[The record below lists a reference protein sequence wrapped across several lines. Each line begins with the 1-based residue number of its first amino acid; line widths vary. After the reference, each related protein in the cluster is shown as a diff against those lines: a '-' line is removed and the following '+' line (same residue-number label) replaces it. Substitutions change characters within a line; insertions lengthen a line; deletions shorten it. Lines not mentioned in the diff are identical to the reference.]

1 MSSLLEE
8 AILLHKKGQLTEAEN
23 LYKSILKSSANNF
36 EVIHLLGI
44 IKIQLKQF
52 EEATVWLNKAI
63 SINPN
68 NHSVF
73 NNLGVCYKELNKY
86 PEALNNFKTALKIKP
101 DYSEVYNNLGI
112 VYRFL
117 ENYNEAIKNYD
128 EAIKLKPNY
137 AEAYNNLGL
146 IYLKQEE
153 FEKAKNLFEQA
164 TKLKPSYS
172 EAYNNLGNV
181 YKNLKNYN
189 YSIKYYI
196 LALKF
201 NKNYLEA
208 INNLGIIYLNQ
219 EQYDEAK
226 SLFEQ
231 AIKIKP
237 DYTEAINNLGII
249 YLNQE
254 QYDEAKSLF
263 EQAIKIKPDYTEAIN
278 NLGLVFLKLKDFKKA
293 KINIDKAIILKDNF
307 QNGYVAL
314 GSYFQSIEDHKN
326 AELNYKKATE
336 IKGKDVSVYL
346 ALLYLDLNDFQESE
360 KILNKSIKLKP
371 KDAKNYLYRSIV
383 YNNKEEFHLSLQDLE
398 TAFKLDDTLYK
409 SPYKVFMLISAKNK
423 FCDWS
428 GNKKLKNNLLNVT
441 QKKDL
446 KHLDAFGL
454 FTIMDDIE
462 LTKNVTINKV
472 EELSAG
478 ITRTVFNININKNKK
493 IKIGYYSPDFYEH
506 PVGYIVS
513 ELFTHHN
520 KNEFEIIGF
529 SLNPNYKTSS
539 KIRNEIINGLDN
551 FIECGNNNYLE
562 IVEKSKNLKI
572 DLAIDLA
579 GFTGR
584 NKFKSFIKRVA
595 PIQINYLGYPGTMGT
610 FHDYIVADLE
620 VIPKEK
626 QNFYS
631 EKIIYMPGTF
641 LPSFTKFDLSL
652 NLTKENFGLKE
663 KEFVFVNFN
672 SHHKITP
679 IIFNSWMRILKKVKN
694 SILWLNE
701 GNEYSRENL
710 KKEASK
716 RGIEEERI
724 IFSRSMDYFNHTVK
738 YKFCD
743 LFLDT
748 FPYTAHSTASS
759 CLLSGCPL
767 ITIKGDSFHTRVSS
781 SILLS
786 LNLSELI
793 CKNIEEYENKIINI
807 ANSTDEIN
815 KVKKKLNDSLINLK
829 TFNTKD
835 YVINLEKAYNKIY
848 ERYHQRFSPEN
859 IFIK

>member
-1 MSSLLEE
+1 MPSLLEE
-8 AILLHKKGQLTEAEN
+8 AIFLHKKGKLKEAEN
-23 LYKSILKSSANNF
+23 LYKSILKSSPNNF
-36 EVIHLLGI
+36 EVVHLLGI
-44 IKIQLKQF
+44 INIQLKQF
-52 EEATVWLNKAI
+52 EAAI
-63 SINPN
+63 SWLKKTIIINPN
-68 NHSVF
+68 NHSAF
-73 NNLGVCYKELNKY
+73 NNLGVCYKELKKY

-101 DYSEVYNNLGI
+101 DYAEVYNNLGI
-112 VYRFL
+112 IYKFL
-117 ENYNEAIKNYD
+117 ENYNDAIKNYNEAIK
-128 EAIKLKPNY
+128 LKPDY

-146 IYLKQEE
+146 IYLKQEK
-153 FEKAKNLFEQA
+153 FETAKNLFEQA
-164 TKLKPSYS
+164 TKLKPSYF

-181 YKNLKNYN
+181 HKNLKNYN
-189 YSIKYYI
+189 YSVKYYI

-201 NKNYLEA
+201 NKNYL
-208 INNLGIIYLNQ
+208 
-219 EQYDEAK
+219 
-226 SLFEQ
+226 
-231 AIKIKP
+231 
-237 DYTEAINNLGII
+237 EAINNLGII

-346 ALLYLDLNDFQESE
+346 ALLYLDLNNFQESE

-383 YNNKEEFHLSLQDLE
+383 YNNKEEYLLSLQDLE
-398 TAFKLDDTLYK
+398 TAFKLDDNLYK
-409 SPYKVFMLISAKNK
+409 SSYKVFMLISAKNK
-423 FCDWS
+423 FCEWD
-428 GNKKLKNNLLNVT
+428 GNKKLKNNLLNII

-446 KHLDAFGL
+446 KYLDAFGL

-472 EELSAG
+472 EELSFG
-478 ITRTVFNININKNKK
+478 ITKTVFNININKSKK
-493 IKIGYYSPDFYEH
+493 IKIGYYSPDFNEH

-513 ELFTHHN
+513 ELFSHHN
-520 KNEFEIIGF
+520 KNEFEIVGF
-529 SLNPNYKTSS
+529 SLNPNHKTSS
-539 KIRNEIINGLDN
+539 KIRNKIINELDN
-551 FIECGNNNYLE
+551 FVECGNNNYLE

-584 NKFKSFIKRVA
+584 NKLKSFIKRVA
-595 PIQINYLGYPGTMGT
+595 PIQINYLGYPGTMGS

-663 KEFVFVNFN
+663 NEFIFVNFN

-679 IIFNSWMRILKKVKN
+679 TIFNSWMRILKKVKN

-701 GNEYSRENL
+701 GNEHSRENL

-716 RGIEEERI
+716 RGIKEERI
-724 IFSRSMDYFNHTVK
+724 IFSRSMDYFNHTIK

-748 FPYTAHSTASS
+748 FPFTGHSTASS

-767 ITIKGDSFHTRVSS
+767 ITVKGDSFHTRVSS
-781 SILLS
+781 SILS
-786 LNLSELI
+786 NLNLSELI
-793 CKNIEEYENKIINI
+793 CENIEEYENKIINI
-807 ANSTDEIN
+807 ANSSDGTN
-815 KVKKKLNDSLINLK
+815 KIKKKLNDSLINLK

-848 ERYHQRFSPEN
+848 ERYHQGLKPDN

>member
-1 MSSLLEE
+1 MSSLLDE
-8 AILLHKKGQLTEAEN
+8 AIILHKKGKLKEAEN
-23 LYKSILKSSANNF
+23 LYKSILESSSNNF
-36 EVIHLLGI
+36 EVIHYIGI
-44 IKIQLKQF
+44 VKIQLKQF
-52 EEATVWLNKAI
+52 EEAIVWFNRAI

-73 NNLGVCYKELNKY
+73 NNLGVCYRELKKY
-86 PEALNNFKTALKIKP
+86 NEALNNFNTALKIKP
-101 DYSEVYNNLGI
+101 DYAEVYNNLGI
-112 VYRFL
+112 IYRFL
-117 ENYNEAIKNYD
+117 ENYNEAIKNYN
-128 EAIKLKPNY
+128 EAIKLKPDY

-146 IYLKQEE
+146 IYLKQEK
-153 FEKAKNLFEQA
+153 FERAKNLFEQA

-189 YSIKYYI
+189 YSIKYYT

-201 NKNYLEA
+201 KKNYFEA

-219 EQYDEAK
+219 EQYDESK

-231 AIKIKP
+231 AI
-237 DYTEAINNLGII
+237 N
-249 YLNQE
+249 
-254 QYDEAKSLF
+254 
-263 EQAIKIKPDYTEAIN
+263 IKPDYTEAIN

-346 ALLYLDLNDFQESE
+346 ALLYLDLNNFQESE

-383 YNNKEEFHLSLQDLE
+383 YNNKEEYLLSLQDLE
-398 TAFKLDDTLYK
+398 TAFKLDDNLYK
-409 SPYKVFMLISAKNK
+409 SSYKVFMLISAKNK
-423 FCDWS
+423 FCEWD
-428 GNKKLKNNLLNVT
+428 GNKKLKNNLLNII

-446 KHLDAFGL
+446 KYLDAFGL

-462 LTKNVTINKV
+462 LTNNVTVNKV
-472 EELSAG
+472 EELSFG
-478 ITRTVFNININKNKK
+478 ITKTVFNININKNKK
-493 IKIGYYSPDFYEH
+493 IKIGYYSPDFNEH

-520 KNEFEIIGF
+520 KSEFEIVGF
-529 SLNPNYKTSS
+529 SLNPNHKTSS
-539 KIRNEIINGLDN
+539 KIRNEIINELDN
-551 FIECGNNNYLE
+551 FVECGNNNYLE

-584 NKFKSFIKRVA
+584 NKLKSFIKRVA
-595 PIQINYLGYPGTMGT
+595 PIQINYLGYPGTMGS

-652 NLTKENFGLKE
+652 NLTKESFGLKE
-663 KEFVFVNFN
+663 NEFVFVNFN

-679 IIFNSWMRILKKVKN
+679 TIFNSWMRILKKVKN

-724 IFSRSMDYFNHTVK
+724 IFSRSMDYFNHTIK

-748 FPYTAHSTASS
+748 FPFTGHSTASS

-767 ITIKGDSFHTRVSS
+767 ITVKGDSFHTRVSS
-781 SILLS
+781 SILLN

-793 CKNIEEYENKIINI
+793 CENIEEYENKIINI
-807 ANSTDEIN
+807 ANSSDGTN
-815 KVKKKLNDSLINLK
+815 KIKKKLNDSLINLK

-835 YVINLEKAYNKIY
+835 YVIDLEKAYNKIY
-848 ERYHQRFSPEN
+848 ERYHQGLKPDN

>member
-8 AILLHKKGQLTEAEN
+8 ALLLHKKGQLKRAEN
-23 LYKSILKSSANNF
+23 LYKSILKSSPSNF

-52 EEATVWLNKAI
+52 EEAIVWLNKAI
-63 SINPN
+63 VINPN

-73 NNLGVCYKELNKY
+73 NNLGVCYKELEKY
-86 PEALNNFKTALKIKP
+86 PEALNNFNAALKIKP
-101 DYSEVYNNLGI
+101 DYAEVYNNLGI
-112 VYRFL
+112 IYKFL
-117 ENYNEAIKNYD
+117 ENYKDAIKNYNEAIK
-128 EAIKLKPNY
+128 LKPEY

-146 IYLKQEE
+146 IYLKQEK
-153 FEKAKNLFEQA
+153 FEMAKNLFEQA
-164 TKLKPSYS
+164 TKLKPSYF

-208 INNLGIIYLNQ
+208 INNLGVIYLNQ
-219 EQYDEAK
+219 EQFDEAK
-226 SLFEQ
+226 NLFVQ

-237 DYTEAINNLGII
+237 DYTEAINNLGTV

-254 QYDEAKSLF
+254 QFDEAKNLF

-278 NLGLVFLKLKDFKKA
+278 NLGLVFLQLKDLKKA
-293 KINIDKAIILKDNF
+293 KINIDKALILNNNF
-307 QNGYVAL
+307 QNCYVAL
-314 GSYFQSIEDHKN
+314 GYYFQSIEDHKN
-326 AELNYKKATE
+326 AELNYKRAIE

-346 ALLYLDLNDFQESE
+346 ALLYLDLNNIEESE
-360 KILNKSIKLKP
+360 KILNRLIKLKP
-371 KDAKNYLYRSIV
+371 NDAKNYIYRSIV
-383 YNNKEEFHLSLQDLE
+383 YNNTEEFYLSLQDLE
-398 TAFKLDDTLYK
+398 KAFKLDDGLYK
-409 SPYKVFMLISAKNK
+409 SSYKIFMLICAKNK
-423 FCDWS
+423 FCDWDS
-428 GNKKLKNNLLNVT
+428 NKRLKNNLLNIT

-454 FTIMDDIE
+454 FTIMDNIE
-462 LTKNVTINKV
+462 LTQNVTIDKV
-472 EELSAG
+472 EQLSLG
-478 ITRTVFNININKNKK
+478 ISRTVFNINKNKK
-493 IKIGYYSPDFYEH
+493 IKIGYYSPDFHEH
-506 PVGYIVS
+506 PVGYIIS
-513 ELFTHHN
+513 ELFAHHD
-520 KNEFEIIGF
+520 KSKFEIIGF
-529 SLNPNYKTSS
+529 SLNPNYRTSS
-539 KIRNEIINGLDN
+539 QIRNEIINRLDN
-551 FIECGNNNYLE
+551 FVECGNDNYLE

-579 GFTGR
+579 GFTSR
-584 NKFKSFIKRVA
+584 NRFKSFIKKVA
-595 PIQINYLGYPGTMGT
+595 PIQINYLGYPGTMGP

-626 QNFYS
+626 QKFYS

-641 LPSFTKFDLSL
+641 LPSFTKFDLSS
-652 NLTKENFGLKE
+652 NLTKENFSLKE
-663 KEFVFVNFN
+663 KDFVFANFN

-701 GNEYSRENL
+701 GNKYSRENL
-710 KKEASK
+710 RKEANN
-716 RGIEEERI
+716 RGVDIERI
-724 IFSRSMDYFNHTVK
+724 IFSKSMNYFNHTIK

-748 FPYTAHSTASS
+748 FPYNAHSTASS

-767 ITIKGDSFHTRVSS
+767 ITVKGDSFHTRVGS
-781 SILLS
+781 SILLN

-793 CKNIEEYENKIINI
+793 CENIQEYENKATTI
-807 ANSTDEIN
+807 ANSHQELQRIKN
-815 KVKKKLNDSLINLK
+815 KLYNSLINSK
-829 TFNTKD
+829 TFNTKNHTE
-835 YVINLEKAYNKIY
+835 NLEKAYNKIY
-848 ERYHQRFSPEN
+848 ERYNQKLKPEN
-859 IFIK
+859 IFIE